1 MQEVLMPALSPTME
15 SGILSKWLVKEGDE
29 IKIGDVIAEIE
40 TDKALMELE
49 SIYEGTVN
57 ELIAIEGGSE
67 IRVNDI
73 IARISST
80 EKINQKTLP
89 SPVKIQEPTS
99 STLSGSKN
107 KIEIR
112 QKESSLKQ
120 QLPPPEI
127 SHTQR
132 VFASPLAKRIA
143 KENKIDLNKVSGTGP
158 RGRIIKSDIKKLI
171 TSNTDVP
178 INDSDRR
185 FIKTDYEEIP
195 LSSMRKVIAKRM
207 SESKRDIPHFYLRRK
222 ISAEKLLNCRI
233 ELNETKFIK
242 KKITIND
249 IIVKACANALRD
261 FPACNVIY
269 KDEKIYQSLNSDIS
283 IAVAL
288 EDGLITP
295 IIKKAELKS
304 LSDIA
309 SESKELINKAKE
321 KSLQPEEYIGGTF
334 SISNLGMM
342 GVDNFDAIINPP
354 QASILAVGKIVKEP
368 FCCKESNTLIPHD
381 VMALN
386 LSVDHRAIDGSLGAQ
401 FLDRISFYLES
412 PLRLLH

>member
-80 EKINQKTLP
+80 EKLNEKNLP
-89 SPVKIQEPTS
+89 SPVKIQETTS
-99 STLSGSKN
+99 SALSGSKDE
-107 KIEIR
+107 IEIR
-112 QKESSLKQ
+112 QKDSSLQQ

-132 VFASPLAKRIA
+132 VFASPLAKRMA

-233 ELNETKFIK
+233 ELNETKFIE

-368 FCCKESNTLIPHD
+368 FFCKESNTLIPHD

>member
-15 SGILSKWLVKEGDE
+15 SGTLSKWLVKEGDE

-99 STLSGSKN
+99 SALSGSKS

-112 QKESSLKQ
+112 QKDSSLKQ

-185 FIKTDYEEIP
+185 FIKTDYKEIP

-233 ELNETKFIK
+233 ELNETKFIE

-249 IIVKACANALRD
+249 IIVKACAHALRD

-368 FCCKESNTLIPHD
+368 FFCKESNTLIPHD

-401 FLDRISFYLES
+401 FLDRICFYLES

>member
-15 SGILSKWLVKEGDE
+15 SGTLSKWLVKEGDE

-80 EKINQKTLP
+80 EKINEKTLP

-99 STLSGSKN
+99 SALSGSKN

-112 QKESSLKQ
+112 QKDSSLKQ

-233 ELNETKFIK
+233 ELNETKFIE

-368 FCCKESNTLIPHD
+368 FFCKESNTLIPHD